1 MNKMKR
7 LLTILAFLLL
17 LTGCGKDRYK
27 TADEAS
33 LTGTIVLKEIDSR
46 ETSFL
51 KLDEPVIIDNK
62 EVTEVE
68 IYYNKELKDSSKVT
82 INGKI
87 EKNNNDYT
95 IIVNDVDNI
104 LSYVNKY
111 SNDVFS
117 FTIPT
122 DIIKV
127 CNVEKIDNGF
137 IIYSSSNK
145 EAGGEVMRLIYV
157 SPSEY
162 AKLRDSD
169 NYDVQK
175 IKSNKK
181 YTIALI
187 SPTTTQY
194 KEEFL
199 DEYEQINN
207 HSNEIKESVTLK

>member
-1 MNKMKR
+1 MKR

-145 EAGGEVMRLIYV
+145 EAGREVMRLIYV
-157 SPSEY
+157 SHSEY

>member
-1 MNKMKR
+1 MNKIKR
-7 LLTILAFLLL
+7 LLTILAFSLL
-17 LTGCGKDRYK
+17 LTGCGKETFK
-27 TADEAS
+27 TSDEAS
-33 LTGTIVLKEIDSR
+33 LSGTIVLKEIDKKPVSV
-46 ETSFL
+46 L
-51 KLDEPVIIDNK
+51 KLDEPIIIDDK
-62 EVTEVE
+62 EVSE
-68 IYYNKELKDSSKVT
+68 IEIDYNKELKESSKVT

-87 EKNNNDYT
+87 EKDNNNYA
-95 IIVNDVDNI
+95 IIVSDVDNI

-122 DIIKV
+122 EIIKI

-145 EAGGEVMRLIYV
+145 DVGGEVMRIVYLTTD
-157 SPSEY
+157 EY

-169 NYDVQK
+169 NYDVEK

-187 SPTTTQY
+187 TPTTTQY

-199 DEYEQINN
+199 NEYEQIND
-207 HSNEIKESVTLK
+207 HTGEIEKSVILK